1 MQHPTA
7 YRLPAVIACALCML
21 AGCQYH
27 RAHDHDHAADTPAA
41 TVEVLVEDTR
51 SWDGSTLPAY
61 PDGQPQVTI
70 LRITVQPHSRLPVH
84 LHPGINA
91 GVLLSGRIVVHKQD
105 GTTRTVE
112 AGEALIEVVDTWH
125 YGENPT
131 DEVAEIIVFYAGR
144 VGQDIT
150 VTQDPDAHDH

>member
-1 MQHPTA
+1 MQHLYAT
-7 YRLPAVIACALCML
+7 RLPALIAALVFAI
-21 AGCQYH
+21 AGCNH
-27 RAHDHDHAADTPAA
+27 GHVTPGPPAE
-41 TVEVLVEDTR
+41 VEVLIQDTR
-51 SWDGSTLPAY
+51 SWNGAELPAY

-70 LRITVQPHSRLPVH
+70 LRIRVQPHARLPVH

-91 GVLLSGRIVVHKQD
+91 GVLLSGEIVVHLQD

-131 DEVAEIIVFYAGR
+131 DDVAEIIVFYAGQ
-144 VGQDIT
+144 VGRDIT
-150 VTQDPDAHDH
+150 VTQDPDHPPHDH